1 MSDNAPPQATSMDTA
16 EDYTLLQEALQGLL
30 RGSNV
35 GRWVGSAA
43 EMYRGAA
50 GEIGD
55 EIRRRWPTVVGFS
68 QALRHWGYVN
78 SGRVIRVETS
88 QRRPGSNLT
97 YVISAA

>member
-1 MSDNAPPQATSMDTA
+1 MNDNTQPQATSMDTT
-16 EDYTLLQEALQGLL
+16 EDYVLLQEALQGLMK
-30 RGSNV
+30 SSKV

-50 GEIGD
+50 GEVGD

-78 SGRVIRVETS
+78 SGRVIRVDTS